1 MTSHFYILK
10 QFFLKFYNISVP
22 LQVLLEHLLDVN
34 PHTDFPEVVQAERL

>member
-22 LQVLLEHLLDVN
+22 LQVLERLLDIN
-34 PHTDFPEVVQAERL
+34 PQTASTEVVQAERL

>member
-22 LQVLLEHLLDVN
+22 LQVLERLLDVN
-34 PHTDFPEVVQAERL
+34 PHTAFPEVVQAERL